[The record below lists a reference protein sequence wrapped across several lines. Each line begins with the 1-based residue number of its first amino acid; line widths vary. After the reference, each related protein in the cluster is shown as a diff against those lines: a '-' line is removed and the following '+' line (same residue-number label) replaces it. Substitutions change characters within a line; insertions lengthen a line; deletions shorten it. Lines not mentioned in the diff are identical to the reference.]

1 MSIKATLDLL
11 LFADEIFKLL
21 SYLNELFSDN
31 VKLYNVLAEFN
42 ILLFSQS
49 LDLSSVMVKSYSW
62 VPPRVK
68 NVLNKFLP
76 AFNLVLAGFQLVDLF
91 QKL

>member
-21 SYLNELFSDN
+21 SYLNVLFSDN

-49 LDLSSVMVKSYSW
+49 LDLSSIMVKSYSW

-68 NVLNKFLP
+68 DVLNKFLP
-76 AFNLVLAGFQLVDLF
+76 AFNMVLAGL
-91 QKL
+91 

>member
-21 SYLNELFSDN
+21 SYLNVFFSDN
-31 VKLYNVLAEFN
+31 VKLSNVLAEFN

-49 LDLSSVMVKSYSW
+49 LDLSSVMVKSYS
-62 VPPRVK
+62 
-68 NVLNKFLP
+68 
-76 AFNLVLAGFQLVDLF
+76 
-91 QKL
+91 